1 MENKFSLSEN
11 AIRRIN
17 QLSADEQGGAKLRIV
32 VDAGGCSGYK
42 YNFSFENT
50 DISIDDTLIERNGAF
65 VVIDSISK
73 NFLDGA
79 ELDFVENLGE
89 SYFEIKNPNAKGSC
103 GCGNSFSV

>member
-1 MENKFSLSEN
+1 MKNNFSLSEN
-11 AIRRIN
+11 AIRRIT
-17 QLSADEQGGAKLRIV
+17 QLSAKESGGAKLRII
-32 VDAGGCSGYK
+32 VDAGGCSGFK

-50 DISIDDTLIERNGAF
+50 EANIDDTLIERNGAL

-73 NFLDGA
+73 NFLEGA
-79 ELDFVENLGE
+79 ELDFIENLGE